1 VLRRKNRKKLEL
13 EDLNKR
19 RTVYDSKLE
28 KILELIHTRPRPK
41 GPERRKGEER

>member
-1 VLRRKNRKKLEL
+1 MKQG
-13 EDLNKR
+13 

-28 KILELIHTRPRPK
+28 KILDLIHTRPKPK